1 MRSRMLLL
9 IAASLMLGANLSYA
23 YAVTVANASFE
34 SPTPDGTW
42 TGTSGTTNGQWTGSV
57 SGWTGAG
64 AAAGTWHPGTG
75 MFASIP
81 DGSQV
86 AYLGANS
93 SISQTTTEFLKA
105 GYTYTLS
112 AMVGTRDNAPLDGL
126 DATFSGAKIELLADG
141 NVLKSATSGTPTQG
155 GWVTVTLDYFF
166 DASANPI
173 GWEGKPLTLRLSS
186 LGIGNQTNFDQISL
200 TAVPLPAAAWLFG
213 SALLGL
219 GWTKRF
225 RRQSQEALIA

>member
-126 DATFSGAKIELLADG
+126 DATFTGAKIELLADG
-141 NVLKSATSGTPTQG
+141 NVLASATSGTPTQG
-155 GWVTVTLDYFF
+155 GWIPIQIAY
-166 DASANPI
+166 SAGLGDPLL
-173 GWEGKPLTLRLSS
+173 GKLLTLRLSG
-186 LGIGNQTNFDQISL
+186 LALGNQANFDQISL

-219 GWTKRF
+219 GWTKRS
-225 RRQSQEALIA
+225 RRQSQDALIA

>member
-1 MRSRMLLL
+1 MKSRMLLL
-9 IAASLMLGANLSYA
+9 IAASLLFGANLSYA
-23 YAVTVANASFE
+23 YAVTVNNASFE
-34 SPTPDGTW
+34 SPSPDNSWTSSITDGKWTP
-42 TGTSGTTNGQWTGSV
+42 SV
-57 SGWTGAG
+57 SGWPDSTGAV
-64 AAAGTWHPGTG
+64 GTWLPGSG
-75 MFASIP
+75 MFTSIP
-81 DGSQV
+81 DGLQV
-86 AYLGANS
+86 AYLKQSS
-93 SISQTTTEFLKA
+93 SISQLTTELLKD

-112 AMVGTRDNAPLDGL
+112 AKVGTRDNSIPGGD
-126 DATFSGAKIELLADG
+126 TIFSGAKIELLADG